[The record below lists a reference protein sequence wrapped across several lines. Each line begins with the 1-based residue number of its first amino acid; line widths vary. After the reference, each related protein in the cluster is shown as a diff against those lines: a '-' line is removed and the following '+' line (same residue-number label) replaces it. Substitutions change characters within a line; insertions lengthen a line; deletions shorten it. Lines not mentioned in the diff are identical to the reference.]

1 VDCRTDDPV
10 AGDVAGKVYTVLP
23 EADETN
29 AVKFAPL
36 NICNLPP
43 IETDFAIPAPP
54 ETANEPVVVEEESSV
69 ELNVALP
76 VEAPTDNIV
85 AAPNAFIVV
94 AVVLKTLK
102 DPLSVVTLVVNTGDV
117 EKTNLPAVPVSSLI
131 IEARAALV
139 VITEAVPPLYCKSPV
154 ALLLFKPVPP

>member
-1 VDCRTDDPV
+1 M
-10 AGDVAGKVYTVLP
+10 
-23 EADETN
+23 
-29 AVKFAPL
+29 KFPPL

-43 IETDFAIPAPP
+43 IETDFAKPAPP
-54 ETANEPVVVEEESSV
+54 DIANVPVVVEEESSV
-69 ELNVALP
+69 ELNVAFP
-76 VEAPTDNIV
+76 VAAPTDKVV

-117 EKTNLPAVPVSSLI
+117 ENTNFPAVPVSSLMI
-131 IEARAALV
+131 LAKAELV
-139 VITEAVPPLYCKSPV
+139 VITDAVPLLYCKSPV

>member
-1 VDCRTDDPV
+1 
-10 AGDVAGKVYTVLP
+10 VYTVLP

-94 AVVLKTLK
+94 AVVLNTAKVAL
-102 DPLSVVTLVVNTGDV
+102 PVVTPVPNDGCELNTK
-117 EKTNLPAVPVSSLI
+117 EPEPVSSDKA
-131 IEARAALV
+131 EAIAEDV
-139 VITEAVPPLYCKSPV
+139 VEAETVPEDMVNTPEEEPKFC
-154 ALLLFKPVPP
+154 PVPP